1 LILWKPFLEFDMTSL
16 QFSDP
21 ELPFS
26 GGSPT
31 PRASQAPAKHWER
44 LPSTSPAMR
53 QLEDAIERVASF
65 ECPVLITGETGC
77 GKEEIARAI
86 HAASPRRDKPFV
98 TVNCGGV
105 VAALA
110 ESQLFGHEK
119 GAFTGAFGPYKGV
132 FRSADGGV
140 VLLDE
145 IGELPGELQPKLLR
159 VLQRGEVTP
168 VGSPDTHHVDVVV
181 LAATHRDLAA
191 EVDAGLFREDLLY
204 RLNTIHLEVPPLRA
218 RPEDIPGLIEH
229 FSGHF
234 ARLYERPAWQ
244 PDLREMARLVAY
256 PWPGNVRQLAQTIQ
270 RLFVFHDRVEDV
282 LDELDRS
289 RPDSAEAGQEQLPG
303 PAAAAGI
310 GRALG
315 AVPAAGEPGELPAG
329 IPAIGPV
336 AVRGMSPPPRQV
348 ANPPHVTALSH
359 RALASA
365 PPIAGL
371 TVEIEPTE
379 PVPAA
384 EQVPT
389 FNLEELRRMAVR
401 QALAVTAG
409 HRGRAARLLG
419 VSASRMSKLAAEA
432 CPESVP
438 RTGRR
443 RSPPRQPR

>member
-1 LILWKPFLEFDMTSL
+1 M
-16 QFSDP
+16 
-21 ELPFS
+21 
-26 GGSPT
+26 
-31 PRASQAPAKHWER
+31 
-44 LPSTSPAMR
+44 SPAMR
-53 QLEDAIERVASF
+53 QLEEAIGRVASF

-119 GAFTGAFGPYKGV
+119 GAFTGAFGPAAGV

-145 IGELPGELQPKLLR
+145 IGEMPLELQPKLLR

-168 VGSPDTHHVDVVV
+168 VGSADTYHVDVVV

-191 EVDAGLFREDLLY
+191 EVEEGLFREDLLY

-218 RPEDIPGLIEH
+218 RPEDIPSLIEH

-234 ARLYERPAWQ
+234 GRLYERQAWH
-244 PDLREMARLVAY
+244 PDLRAMARLAAY

-270 RLFVFHDRVEDV
+270 RLYVFHDRVEDV
-282 LDELDRS
+282 LDDLERS
-289 RPDSAEAGQEQLPG
+289 LPTAAEAETGQLPA
-303 PAAAAGI
+303 PAASE
-310 GRALG
+310 
-315 AVPAAGEPGELPAG
+315 PAARGPVASVPTAGAPA
-329 IPAIGPV
+329 AIGPV
-336 AVRGMSPPPRQV
+336 L
-348 ANPPHVTALSH
+348 TAPATTLAH
-359 RALASA
+359 RALATA

-371 TVEIEPTE
+371 TVAAEPAE
-379 PVPAA
+379 VVAPE

-409 HRGRAARLLG
+409 HRGQAARLLG
-419 VSASRMSKLAAEA
+419 VSASRMSKLAAQA
-432 CPESVP
+432 CPESVA

-443 RSPPRQPR
+443 RSAPRKPR

>member
-1 LILWKPFLEFDMTSL
+1 MKDL
-16 QFSDP
+16 QFG
-21 ELPFS
+21 EGGLPLQIS
-26 GGSPT
+26 EQPLPQPPSRST
-31 PRASQAPAKHWER
+31 QWQR

-53 QLEDAIERVASF
+53 QLEEAVERVASF

-77 GKEEIARAI
+77 GKEEIARFI
-86 HAASPRRDKPFV
+86 HAASPRRSKPFL
-98 TVNCGGV
+98 TINCGGV

-119 GAFTGAFGPYKGV
+119 GAFTGAFGPSKGV

-145 IGELPGELQPKLLR
+145 IGELPLELQPKLLR

-168 VGSPDTHHVDVVV
+168 VGSPDTYHVNVVV

-191 EVDAGLFREDLLY
+191 EVEAGLFREDLLY

-218 RPEDIPGLIEH
+218 RPEDIPSLIGH
-229 FSGHF
+229 FSEHF
-234 ARLYERPAWQ
+234 ARIYGRPVWRPEPRA
-244 PDLREMARLVAY
+244 MARLAAY

-270 RLFVFHDRVEDV
+270 RLYVFHDRVEDV
-282 LDELDRS
+282 LDDLDRAL
-289 RPDSAEAGQEQLPG
+289 PVPAQAVQGQLPV
-303 PAAAAGI
+303 PAAAAGL
-310 GRALG
+310 GQAARAKP
-315 AVPAAGEPGELPAG
+315 AAREPTAEVPAA
-329 IPAIGPV
+329 IGPPM
-336 AVRGMSPPPRQV
+336 AGSAPAFP
-348 ANPPHVTALSH
+348 H
-359 RALASA
+359 RALATA

-371 TVEIEPTE
+371 TVAADPAEPT
-379 PVPAA
+379 PAE

-401 QALAVTAG
+401 QALAVSAG

-443 RSPPRQPR
+443 RSPPRKPR